1 MTVNPIMHR
10 SIPWWSHL
18 LRCGRR
24 TGRMLLF
31 IFVGLIVLL
40 PQCVS
45 VRMSDKKIAAY
56 FAKRPVKP
64 TFGTVQVNGRSIH
77 YARVGASTPGSAP
90 LRRTGRTADSLPT
103 VLFIHGSPGAWD
115 AFIGFFADSSLYNRA
130 QLLSVDRPGFGK
142 SGLGDP
148 EPSLQ
153 AQAADLAPLLR
164 LSRSDQKPILVG
176 HSLGGP
182 VAARLAMDYP
192 ELVGGLILVAP
203 SIDPDLEKK
212 EWYRPIGNAFP
223 FRQWLPTELDVSNQ
237 EIMPLRGELQQML
250 PLWAGIRVPVII
262 IQGED
267 DPLVPPGNAAF
278 ARRVLV
284 NAPVT
289 IQMIPK
295 MNHFIPWS
303 RPDLIHDAILHQL
316 NTNAPM
322 GRPDADSSST
332 RMSTNRDG
340 GPLNFD

>member
-1 MTVNPIMHR
+1 
-10 SIPWWSHL
+10 
-18 LRCGRR
+18 
-24 TGRMLLF
+24 MLLF
-31 IFVGLIVLL
+31 IFVGLVVLL

-45 VRMSDKKIAAY
+45 VRMSDKKVVEY
-56 FAKRPVKP
+56 FAERPAKP

-77 YARVGASTPGSAP
+77 YARISTQSGPD
-90 LRRTGRTADSLPT
+90 TLPT

-115 AFIGFFADSSLYNRA
+115 AFIGFFADSSLYSRA
-130 QLLSVDRPGFGK
+130 QLISVDRPGFGK

-148 EPSLQ
+148 EPSLKGQ
-153 AQAADLAPLLR
+153 ATDLAPLLR
-164 LSRSDQKPILVG
+164 LNRSDRKPILVG

-223 FRQWLPTELDVSNQ
+223 IRQWLPTELDVSNQ

-250 PLWAGIRVPVII
+250 PLWASIRVPVIV

-278 ARRVLV
+278 AKRMLM

-289 IQMIPK
+289 IQMIRK
-295 MNHFIPWS
+295 MNHFIPWT

-316 NTNAPM
+316 NTNASM
-322 GRPDADSSST
+322 GRPDADSLST
-332 RMSTNRDG
+332 KISTNKK
-340 GPLNFD
+340 

>member
-1 MTVNPIMHR
+1 MTVNALRHR
-10 SIPWWSHL
+10 SNPWWSRR

-31 IFVGLIVLL
+31 IFAGLVVLL

-56 FAKRPVKP
+56 FANCPLKP
-64 TFGTVQVNGRSIH
+64 TFGTVRVNGRSIH
-77 YARVGASTPGSAP
+77 YARIGSDHPGADT
-90 LRRTGRTADSLPT
+90 LPT

-115 AFIGFFADSSLYNRA
+115 AFIGFFADSSLYSRA
-130 QLLSVDRPGFGK
+130 QLISVDRPGFGK
-142 SGLGDP
+142 SGFGEP
-148 EPSLQ
+148 EPSLT
-153 AQAADLAPLLR
+153 AQAANLAPLLR
-164 LSRSDQKPILVG
+164 LTGSLQTGSRQTGSNRKPILVG

-212 EWYRPIGNAFP
+212 EWYRPIGNTFP
-223 FRQWLPTELDVSNQ
+223 IRQWLPTELAVSNQ
-237 EIMPLRGELQQML
+237 EIMPLKGELQQML
-250 PLWAGIRVPVII
+250 PLWAGIRVPVVV

-267 DPLVPPGNAAF
+267 DALVPPGNAAF
-278 ARRVLV
+278 AKRMLV

-316 NTNAPM
+316 NTNASA
-322 GRPDADSSST
+322 GRPNARSSSI
-332 RMSTNRDG
+332 RMSTN
-340 GPLNFD
+340 